1 MLHLELLRGYCLQCQ
16 TRTAPRFVEEASHE
30 ALAQLRRYAISSS
43 PMSAGAPQLRLMHHL
58 LGIADAALEQCVVV
72 RTLSDVVERWLFA
85 WFEDEEVALS
95 LSLHTHTHTHAHT
108 HPDVGH
114 LRFGCHQVHQ
124 WVKDFAS
131 FLLLEPAA
139 TVLFATQRE
148 LQAMQTTVLKH
159 FGCLL
164 AAASHL
170 DGFQASP

>member
-1 MLHLELLRGYCLQCQ
+1 M
-16 TRTAPRFVEEASHE
+16 
-30 ALAQLRRYAISSS
+30 
-43 PMSAGAPQLRLMHHL
+43 
-58 LGIADAALEQCVVV
+58 VV
-72 RTLSDVVERWLFA
+72 RTLSDVVERWLFS
-85 WFEDEEVALS
+85 WFEDEEVAPS
-95 LSLHTHTHTHAHT
+95 THTYTHT

-114 LRFGCHQVHQ
+114 LRCGCHQVHQ

-148 LQAMQTTVLKH
+148 LKAMQTTVLKH

>member
-1 MLHLELLRGYCLQCQ
+1 M
-16 TRTAPRFVEEASHE
+16 
-30 ALAQLRRYAISSS
+30 
-43 PMSAGAPQLRLMHHL
+43 
-58 LGIADAALEQCVVV
+58 VV

-85 WFEDEEVALS
+85 WFEDEE
-95 LSLHTHTHTHAHT
+95 
-108 HPDVGH
+108 
-114 LRFGCHQVHQ
+114 VHQ